1 MRYGGSGC
9 PHQKFECGQ
18 TGRSRPILSQW
29 EINHSLVSHD
39 RQKQWR
45 VVSER
50 PLPPGESLVPAG
62 VFEMMRSAA
71 LGSSGGSALVS
82 MIKSADLW
90 GSPRVHGELVKLGI
104 SISERAVARPMP
116 MRKIPPSQIW
126 RTFLDNH
133 LLDLVSE
140 DHSY

>member
-1 MRYGGSGC
+1 
-9 PHQKFECGQ
+9 
-18 TGRSRPILSQW
+18 
-29 EINHSLVSHD
+29 
-39 RQKQWR
+39 
-45 VVSER
+45 
-50 PLPPGESLVPAG
+50 
-62 VFEMMRSAA
+62 MMRSAA
-71 LGSSGGSALVS
+71 LGSPGGSALVS

-116 MRKIPPSQIW
+116 KRKIPPSQIW

-140 DHSY
+140 DHSLIE